1 MRIAVSV
8 DMEGASQLRSVREI
22 WGCLREGSPR
32 RQGEPFRGRS
42 YALAPLEDAGAWPR
56 PPGGPGMPDSTLTT
70 SNCLFT

>member
-8 DMEGASQLRSVREI
+8 DMEGAFAVAERSRD
-22 WGCLREGSPR
+22 LAREGSPR
-32 RQGEPFRGRS
+32 RQGEPVLLRR